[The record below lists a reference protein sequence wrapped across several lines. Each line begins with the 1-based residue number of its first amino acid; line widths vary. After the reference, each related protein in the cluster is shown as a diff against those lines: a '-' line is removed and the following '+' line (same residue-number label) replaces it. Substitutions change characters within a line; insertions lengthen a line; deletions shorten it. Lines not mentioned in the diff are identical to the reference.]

1 MSSSDFEL
9 SIMFNGRQFKKRA
22 HNIRTVEGMRQFI
35 LNSIELSDDFKHTKF
50 NIEYF
55 DGLFGEY
62 CSLVNTLEYLKYFN
76 SKKDCHAIPVLI
88 KVTAVAPLNQEKDNT
103 SSNGLIGTF
112 PTPLPQNYNNNPVV
126 KKPKQTQRNK

>member
-1 MSSSDFEL
+1 M
-9 SIMFNGRQFKKRA
+9 
-22 HNIRTVEGMRQFI
+22 
-35 LNSIELSDDFKHTKF
+35 
-50 NIEYF
+50 
-55 DGLFGEY
+55 
-62 CSLVNTLEYLKYFN
+62 NTLEYLKYFN